1 MLGSTHAYTGP
12 TTVSIGILLV
22 NTTLSNTGS
31 VSIASG
37 AKLGGSG
44 SVGGTVNHNQPGAII
59 NPGVV
64 GGASAGTIT
73 FTGPLTLN
81 GGTVQYDVD
90 GSQLGVPSAQDL
102 VKAMGGLSIVGSTPI
117 DLEFLDPSSPPSSP
131 YDFTLFNYTGAA
143 VTAGQA
149 ANLSFISNLP
159 GRSTYTVNVATPGVV
174 SVHVVPGLSA
184 NLRWNSASSGVWDV
198 NTTANWFNL
207 GTSSVDKYQSGDN
220 VTFADGSFQTNITL
234 NSTASNSA
242 VNVTSNTNNYTIS
255 GTGKISGNSTLS
267 MSGASTLTIK
277 TNNDYVGNTTISGG
291 TVDVGGSGTSG
302 RSDRAIFITTA
313 I

>member
-1 MLGSTHAYTGP
+1 M
-12 TTVSIGILLV
+12 
-22 NTTLSNTGS
+22 
-31 VSIASG
+31 
-37 AKLGGSG
+37 
-44 SVGGTVNHNQPGAII
+44 
-59 NPGVV
+59 
-64 GGASAGTIT
+64 
-73 FTGPLTLN
+73 
-81 GGTVQYDVD
+81 
-90 GSQLGVPSAQDL
+90 
-102 VKAMGGLSIVGSTPI
+102 KALGGLSIVGSTPI
-117 DLEFLDPSSPPSSP
+117 DLEFLNPGSPPSSP
-131 YDFTLFNYTGAA
+131 YDLTLFNYTGAA

-149 ANLSFISNLP
+149 ANLNFVSNLP
-159 GRSTYTVNVATPGVV
+159 GRSTYTVNVSTPGIV

-207 GTSSVDKYQSGDN
+207 GTSTVDKYQSGDN

-242 VNVTSNTNNYTIS
+242 VSVTSNTNNYTIS

-267 MSGASTLTIK
+267 MTGASTLTIK

-302 RSDRAIFITTA
+302 SLGSGNIHNNSHLKFTRTDGNALTPLTFANNDRWHRRFDIFA
-313 I
+313 